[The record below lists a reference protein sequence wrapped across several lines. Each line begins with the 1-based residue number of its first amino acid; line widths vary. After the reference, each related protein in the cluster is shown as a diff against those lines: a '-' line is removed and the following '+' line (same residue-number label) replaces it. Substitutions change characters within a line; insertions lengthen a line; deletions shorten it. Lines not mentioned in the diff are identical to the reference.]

1 MTKHFFAA
9 AAASLV
15 VLTAALPA
23 IACTGSTVLFE
34 DDFSFADPAWGNYDG
49 TTIANGQMTI
59 QVEPGLGYTLLNQ
72 AGLYQDFDVC
82 IDVVQHNT
90 DPSTAWASLLFWG
103 TDYQNF
109 YAFDVAGNGYV
120 KVSRLQNNRWL
131 SPVDW
136 ILTEGLVNPGEEV
149 NHLRVRA
156 VGNVAQVFINGR
168 QVAQFRGQPPE
179 GGGLIGVY
187 GLASADAGA
196 SYDFTHLRV
205 TTPDGPI
212 EEPGFGPE
220 DGGADAGS
228 APGAGG
234 SGGSGPGAPEPGPTG
249 EGSAA
254 GPASGKAAPKN

>member
-1 MTKHFFAA
+1 MRKQYLAA
-9 AAASLV
+9 AAAVWLV
-15 VLTAALPA
+15 ALAVPA

-72 AGLYQDFDVC
+72 AGLYQDFDAC
-82 IDVVQHNT
+82 IDVVQHNA

-136 ILTEGLVNPGEEV
+136 ILTEGLVNPGEQV

-156 VGNVAQVFINGR
+156 VGNVAQVFVNGR

-196 SYDFTHLRV
+196 SYDFTNLRV

-212 EEPGFGPE
+212 EEPGFGSE
-220 DGGADAGS
+220 GGGTAAGGA
-228 APGAGG
+228 GAGG
-234 SGGSGPGAPEPGPTG
+234 GSGSSPGAPEAGPTG
-249 EGSAA
+249 EA
-254 GPASGKAAPKN
+254 GTAGAPSGKAAPKN